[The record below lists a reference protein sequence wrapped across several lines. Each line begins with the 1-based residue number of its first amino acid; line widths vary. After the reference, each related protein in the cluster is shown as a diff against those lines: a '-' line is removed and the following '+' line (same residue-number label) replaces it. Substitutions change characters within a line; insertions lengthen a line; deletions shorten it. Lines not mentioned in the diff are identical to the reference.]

1 MKNIKIPNQFKSLI
15 KVLFTLV
22 ILIVIIRNLKL
33 EVLLQHLNGVEW
45 RFLAF
50 ASFAFITGV
59 CINTLRLKLLFNE
72 NVAYLQLLK
81 INFIGLFFSIF
92 LPGRTSGDVVR
103 GYYIN
108 KTLKNITQTVSI
120 LLIWR
125 LIGTFTMVF
134 ISCIMSFIS
143 YTIIKD
149 KSIIYYPVS
158 IFILLLIFIFI
169 ILNPKLFLPS
179 QLYLAISKFRKS
191 ILGKSFSSIHS
202 DLIHI
207 KNKHKLIPYNI
218 ILSIISN
225 FLMLFTWYFI
235 STSIGANI
243 SIKYIIML
251 IPLVAILQA
260 IPISLNGM
268 GVREGA
274 TVFLFSKIGIINE
287 ISFIIALLYSTISII
302 ISLFGGLIYMIHRNV
317 YLIPKEQD

>member
-1 MKNIKIPNQFKSLI
+1 MKNINIPNQFKSVI
-15 KVLFTLV
+15 KVFFTLT
-22 ILIVIIRNLKL
+22 ILIFITKNLKL
-33 EVLLQHLNGVEW
+33 ELLSEHLNGAEYG
-45 RFLAF
+45 FLTF
-50 ASFAFITGV
+50 AAFAFIAGV
-59 CINTLRLKLLFNE
+59 CINTLRLKLFFNE
-72 NVAYLQLLK
+72 DIAYFQLLK

-103 GYYIN
+103 GYYIE
-108 KTLKNITQTVSI
+108 KSIKNLSQTISI

-125 LIGTFTMVF
+125 LIGIFTMVF

-179 QLYLAISKFRKS
+179 QLSLAILKFRKN

-235 STSIGANI
+235 SQSIGANI
-243 SIKYIIML
+243 SIKYIIIF
-251 IPLVAILQA
+251 IPLVSILQT

-287 ISFIIALLYSTISII
+287 ISFFIALLYSTISIM
-302 ISLFGGLIYMIHRNV
+302 ISLFGGLIYIINRDI

>member
-1 MKNIKIPNQFKSLI
+1 L
-15 KVLFTLV
+15 T
-22 ILIVIIRNLKL
+22 ILIIITKNLKL
-33 EVLLQHLNGVEW
+33 ELLSEHLNGAEYG
-45 RFLAF
+45 FLIF
-50 ASFAFITGV
+50 ASVAFIAGV

-72 NVAYLQLLK
+72 GVAYLQLLK

-103 GYYIN
+103 GYYIA
-108 KTLKNITQTVSI
+108 KTLKNITQSVSI

-125 LIGTFTMVF
+125 LIGIFTMVF

-169 ILNPKLFLPS
+169 ILKPKLFLPS
-179 QLYLAISKFRKS
+179 QLSSAILKFRNS

-207 KNKHKLIPYNI
+207 KNKHKLISYNI

-235 STSIGANI
+235 SKSIGANI
-243 SIKYIIML
+243 SIKYIIIF

-274 TVFLFSKIGIINE
+274 TVFLFSKIGIMKE
-287 ISFIIALLYSTISII
+287 VSFIMALLYSTISIL
-302 ISLFGGLIYMIHRNV
+302 ISVIGGVV
-317 YLIPKEQD
+317 YLLYRNEFNIRKQEL